1 MTQREQRSFDLDP
14 AEVASA
20 RRFAAGVLESWRCA
34 ADDVVL
40 AVGELASNAVLHA
53 RTPFTV
59 TLWRAGHRLVVEVA
73 DQNPRLPIATQP
85 PPGALSGRGLMLV
98 SAVCKTWGARPQS
111 ADGKLVWAEF
121 DLAGPESEEDR

>member
-1 MTQREQRSFDLDP
+1 VTQREQRSFGLDP

-20 RRFAAGVLESWRCA
+20 RRFAAAVLEGWGCA

-40 AVGELASNAVLHA
+40 AVDELASNAVLHA

-59 TLWRAGHRLVVEVA
+59 TLWRAGHQLTVEVA
-73 DQNPRLPIATQP
+73 DQNPRLPIAAQP
-85 PPGALSGRGLMLV
+85 PPGALRGRGLMLV
-98 SAVCKTWGARPQS
+98 SAVCKTWGARPES

-121 DLAGPESEEDR
+121 DCAGPGSREDR